1 MASWYL
7 KQIIVHDLQTR
18 EKEYFICEKWLAV
31 EKEDGKI
38 ERLLPVSGESQK
50 LELKYLAQKQAK
62 KKLTDGYLWF
72 SIFTRPLQSSLTRKD
87 RTTNCFVLL
96 FLVMFSNTMYF
107 TVKNNLSTITKCDG
121 FDLGTLMC
129 INISSVSISI
139 IINLVLFMPTYIIL
153 EIFKKSKPKKSRIN
167 ELKELIG
174 EKENMNSK
182 SKNIRLPW
190 WAKIVGYILSFI
202 IIGVSIFFTIM
213 YGITMGN
220 DLAIKCFSS
229 IIISFVIS
237 ILITGPLKAF
247 ISAILFSFIFRKLDD
262 SYDGFDDPDD
272 DCKEPI
278 NNTNFKSFS
287 SKKKR
292 FIKPSDMDR
301 DIILPGQLNV
311 NEMRKERMKTI
322 QFNKIFKD
330 ALVNIIQITILF
342 LTCYLI
348 INNNNSF
355 VYNKSL
361 QNTLNYNNKLNKVTY

>member
-18 EKEYFICEKWLAV
+18 EKDYFICEKWLAV

-38 ERLLPVSGESQK
+38 ERLLPVSCESQK
-50 LELKYLAQKQAK
+50 LEIKYLAQEQIK
-62 KKLTDGYLWF
+62 KNLTDGYLWF
-72 SIFTRPLQSSLTRKD
+72 SIFARPLQSSLTRKD

-96 FLVMFSNTMYF
+96 FLIMFSNTMYF
-107 TVKNNLSTITKCDG
+107 TVKNNLSTTKCDG
-121 FDLGTLMC
+121 FNLGTVMC
-129 INISSVSISI
+129 INISSVLISI
-139 IINLVLFMPTYIIL
+139 IINLILFVPTYIIL

-167 ELKELIG
+167 EIKELIG
-174 EKENMNSK
+174 EKESIK
-182 SKNIRLPW
+182 SKNQLRLPW
-190 WAKIVGYILSFI
+190 WSKIVGYILSFI

-229 IIISFVIS
+229 IITSFLIT

-272 DCKEPI
+272 DCEKPI
-278 NNTNFKSFS
+278 NTNFKSFS
-287 SKKKR
+287 NKKKR
-292 FIKPSDMDR
+292 FIKPTDIDR
-301 DIILPGQLNV
+301 DIVLPDKLNI
-311 NEMRKERMKTI
+311 NEMRKERIKTI

-330 ALVNIIQITILF
+330 TSVNVIQIAILF
-342 LTCYLI
+342 LICYL

-361 QNTLNYNNKLNKVTY
+361 QNTLNYNNKLNKVT